1 MTQFGVNNNIA
12 TTGHKLQGL
21 SKDALIVASWGYNF
35 ENWVYV
41 VLSRV
46 RTLDGLYLLQRLD
59 EEKVFKCDESLF
71 KEEERLEKLEEE
83 VLKFWREGREMA
95 LT

>member
-1 MTQFGVNNNIA
+1 M
-12 TTGHKLQGL
+12 
-21 SKDALIVASWGYNF
+21 
-35 ENWVYV
+35 
-41 VLSRV
+41 
-46 RTLDGLYLLQRLD
+46 GLYLLQRLD